1 MKDYTKFIYKMKK
14 INKKLK
20 KNKLILY
27 LNLNMKMKNNKLNLK
42 LQKNKIFHKLAI
54 LDQLMFQKLIILHL
68 YKKILLFKMKFN
80 KNILYLINK

>member
-42 LQKNKIFHKLAI
+42 LQKLKKNKIFHKLAI

-68 YKKILLFKMKFN
+68 YKKIL
-80 KNILYLINK
+80 YLINK